1 MVVKRAVEVKCH
13 PLLFVII
20 ALFVG
25 NAFVCVVFTLSSS
38 PFSEGCGGAFL
49 SFFVVRVVVSAVLS
63 SCSSFAGR
71 TRPVFV
77 LFGLCLPESVPHRD
91 SIGYDRPSP
100 GPPQA
105 VCSSAR
111 RSFRVVRGL
120 GRAFLYLYLYLYL

>member
-49 SFFVVRVVVSAVLS
+49 SFFVLSCLPCCRRARLLQVVLAP
-63 SCSSFAGR
+63 F
-71 TRPVFV
+71 FV

-91 SIGYDRPSP
+91 S
-100 GPPQA
+100 
-105 VCSSAR
+105 VT
-111 RSFRVVRGL
+111 L
-120 GRAFLYLYLYLYL
+120 

>member
-1 MVVKRAVEVKCH
+1 MVVNRAVEVKCH

-63 SCSSFAGR
+63 SCSSFAGAVVLA
-71 TRPVFV
+71 PFFV
-77 LFGLCLPESVPHRD
+77 LFVLELRWGCVLAR
-91 SIGYDRPSP
+91 
-100 GPPQA
+100 
-105 VCSSAR
+105 VCPAP
-111 RSFRVVRGL
+111 
-120 GRAFLYLYLYLYL
+120 

>member
-91 SIGYDRPSP
+91 SIGNVRAPLARPAA
-100 GPPQA
+100 GC
-105 VCSSAR
+105 VLVRETILYGLRSSA
-111 RSFRVVRGL
+111 
-120 GRAFLYLYLYLYL
+120 A

>member
-1 MVVKRAVEVKCH
+1 MSP

-63 SCSSFAGR
+63 SCSSFVGR
-71 TRPVFV
+71 TRPVFCP
-77 LFGLCLPESVPHRD
+77 FCARAPMGLCACQSLSRTVT
-91 SIGYDRPSP
+91 
-100 GPPQA
+100 
-105 VCSSAR
+105 
-111 RSFRVVRGL
+111 L
-120 GRAFLYLYLYLYL
+120 